1 MTQVYVFEFQSQA
14 LAVKLE
20 RNRLNFQRLLSF
32 LDSPN
37 AHTADTDTRYDFLMS
52 LEIPASP
59 IDPDQTPG
67 APVSRGQVWAWALWD
82 WASSG
87 FAAVVTTFVFAVYLT
102 SSSFGNEDVLAGQVA
117 FAAALGGFV
126 VAIFAPVIGRRSDDT
141 GRRKRGLFI
150 ATMTLVLVTAAL
162 FFIEPAPQ
170 FFIVGLALFTIAGV
184 IFEFA
189 QVNYNAMLSQVS
201 TPSTIGR
208 VSGFGWG
215 LGYVGGIVLLLILLV
230 GFIQPDVG
238 WFGVNSTNGLN
249 IRAAM
254 LVTALW
260 LAVFS
265 LPLFLRV
272 PETQPLTD
280 RHGESFWHGY
290 RELAVT
296 IRELA
301 KHNRPVLWFLLA
313 SAIYRDGLNGA
324 FTLGGIIA
332 ARAFGFDFT
341 SIMYFAI
348 AGNLVA
354 GIVTLIAG
362 RLDDWFGA
370 KPVILVSLSIA
381 MLAGLGMFF
390 LYDFGTP
397 VFWVTGLTLAACIGP
412 IQAASR
418 GLLLRLAPKDSPG
431 ALFGLY
437 ATTGRITSFLSQL
450 LFGICVAAFGSTIFG
465 VLGIAVVLLAG
476 LLLLIP
482 VKIAQQSR
490 RAVTIGSAAQ

>member
-1 MTQVYVFEFQSQA
+1 
-14 LAVKLE
+14 
-20 RNRLNFQRLLSF
+20 
-32 LDSPN
+32 
-37 AHTADTDTRYDFLMS
+37 MS
-52 LEIPASP
+52 HEIPVSRT
-59 IDPDQTPG
+59 DPRAEG
-67 APVSRGQVWAWALWD
+67 ATSVTRGQVWSWALWD

-102 SSSFGNEDVLAGQVA
+102 SSSFGNEDALAGQVA
-117 FAAALGGFV
+117 FGAAIGGFI
-126 VAIFAPVIGRRSDDT
+126 VAVFAPVVGRRSDDT
-141 GRRKRGLFI
+141 GHRKRSLFI
-150 ATMTLVLVTAAL
+150 ATMALVAITAAL
-162 FFIEPAPQ
+162 FFIEPAPHY
-170 FFIVGLALFTIAGV
+170 FLAGLALFTLASV
-184 IFEFA
+184 VFEFA

-201 TPSTIGR
+201 TPATIGR

-215 LGYVGGIVLLLILLV
+215 LGYIGGIVLLLILLV

-238 WFGVNSTNGLN
+238 WFGVDSTRGLN

-260 LAVFS
+260 LGAFS
-265 LPLFLRV
+265 IPLFLRV
-272 PETQPLTD
+272 PEAKPLNAE
-280 RHGESFWHGY
+280 RGGSVWGAY
-290 RELAVT
+290 RELGVS

-313 SAIYRDGLNGA
+313 SAVYRDGLNGA

-332 ARAFGFDFT
+332 ARAFGLDFT

-354 GIVTLIAG
+354 GVVTLIAG

-370 KPVILVSLSIA
+370 KPVILVSLGIA
-381 MLAGLGMFF
+381 MLAGLGMFVF
-390 LYDFGTP
+390 YDFGTP
-397 VFWVTGLTLAACIGP
+397 IFWATGLTLAACIGP

-418 GLLLRLAPKDSPG
+418 GLLLRLAPEDSPG

-437 ATTGRITSFLSQL
+437 ATTGRITSFLAQL

-465 VLGIAVVLLAG
+465 VLGIAVVLFAG

-482 VKIAQQSR
+482 VKVAPGSR
-490 RAVTIGSAAQ
+490 RAVAVDAPTQ

>member
-1 MTQVYVFEFQSQA
+1 
-14 LAVKLE
+14 
-20 RNRLNFQRLLSF
+20 
-32 LDSPN
+32 
-37 AHTADTDTRYDFLMS
+37 MS
-52 LEIPASP
+52 HEIPVSP
-59 IDPDQTPG
+59 VDPSGSQVANVT
-67 APVSRGQVWAWALWD
+67 RGQVWSWALWD

-102 SSSFGNEDVLAGQVA
+102 SSSFGNEDDLAGQVA
-117 FAAALGGFV
+117 FAAAIGGFI

-150 ATMTLVLVTAAL
+150 ATMTLVIITATL

-170 FFIVGLALFTIAGV
+170 FFIAGLALFTLAGV
-184 IFEFA
+184 VFEFA

-215 LGYVGGIVLLLILLV
+215 LGYVGGIALLLILLI

-238 WFGVNSTNGLN
+238 WFGVDSTNSLN
-249 IRAAM
+249 IRATM

-260 LAVFS
+260 LGVFS
-265 LPLFLRV
+265 IPLFLRV
-272 PETQPLTD
+272 PETKPLSTD
-280 RHGESFWHGY
+280 RGGSFWQGY
-290 RELAVT
+290 RELGVT

-332 ARAFGFDFT
+332 ARAFGLDFT
-341 SIMYFAI
+341 SILFFAI

-354 GIVTLIAG
+354 GVVTLVAG
-362 RLDDWFGA
+362 RLDDAFGP
-370 KPVILVSLSIA
+370 KPVILVSLTVA
-381 MLAGLGMFF
+381 MLAGLGMFV

-397 VFWVTGLTLAACIGP
+397 IFWATGLTLAACIGP

-418 GLLLRLAPKDSPG
+418 GLLLRLAPQDSPG

-476 LLLLIP
+476 LLLLLP
-482 VKIAQQSR
+482 VKIAHRSR
-490 RAVTIGSAAQ
+490 QAVTIGSAAQ